1 MRIILFKILYKICK
15 IPIVKIEK
23 YKIKTE
29 NFVEV

>member
-1 MRIILFKILYKICK
+1 MRIILFKILYEIRR

-29 NFVEV
+29 SFVEV